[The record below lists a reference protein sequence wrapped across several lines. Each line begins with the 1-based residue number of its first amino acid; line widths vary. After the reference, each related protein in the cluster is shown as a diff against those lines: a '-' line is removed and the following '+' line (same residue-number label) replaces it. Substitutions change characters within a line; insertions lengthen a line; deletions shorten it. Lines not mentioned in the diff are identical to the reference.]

1 MILREIVH
9 TCSNAHV
16 ARAALASIGGEF
28 AKQFA
33 AKASHRNMSAGVL
46 AAAMVKEFSAK
57 APDEEWEGVDE
68 AVRGAD
74 QPILS
79 GLRYILAQGLRNKKD
94 ESGASEDDRP
104 AHRTAIRVN
113 EPDLAG
119 RRGRDGDLDLVGPAL
134 GRFGLGHQV
143 VVSRDASLALALTGP
158 W

>member
-16 ARAALASIGGEF
+16 ARAALASIGGDF

-46 AAAMVKEFSAK
+46 AAHMVKEFSAR

-79 GLRYILAQGLRNKKD
+79 GLRYILTRGLRSKKD
-94 ESGASEDDRP
+94 GSGCS
-104 AHRTAIRVN
+104 
-113 EPDLAG
+113 
-119 RRGRDGDLDLVGPAL
+119 DGD
-134 GRFGLGHQV
+134 R
-143 VVSRDASLALALTGP
+143 STP
-158 W
+158 WIFRAAPSNHWCA

>member
-104 AHRTAIRVN
+104 A
-113 EPDLAG
+113 
-119 RRGRDGDLDLVGPAL
+119 
-134 GRFGLGHQV
+134 
-143 VVSRDASLALALTGP
+143 P
-158 W
+158 WMFRATPSNHWCG